1 MSGQMYYFTEI
12 ENLPLGLSVLNLPF
26 SKRKEQR
33 AMNQLKT
40 ARLRN
45 NILAVAAILVILA
58 AGASAQQKLG
68 DLVTESGF
76 DWMIGEWVATTDQG
90 GKIHSSYKWELNK
103 NLITLGFK
111 VGDFEGRGLIYYVPA
126 ENKVVQVNVDNR
138 GGIAKGTWDADGDK
152 AVARLEY
159 TPVEGE
165 IRRMASVH
173 SKVDANTM
181 KEEYYTMD
189 SDGRLAEEPLGTY
202 EYKRQKKQAAK
213 KK

>member
-1 MSGQMYYFTEI
+1 
-12 ENLPLGLSVLNLPF
+12 
-26 SKRKEQR
+26 
-33 AMNQLKT
+33 MNQLTT

-45 NILAVAAILVILA
+45 NILAVVAILVILA
-58 AGASAQQKLG
+58 TVASAQQKLG
-68 DLVTESGF
+68 DLVTEGGF
-76 DWMIGEWVATTDQG
+76 DWMIGKWQATTDQG
-90 GKIHSSYKWELNK
+90 DKVDLVYKWELDK
-103 NLITLGFK
+103 NLITMGFK
-111 VGDFEGRGLIYYVPA
+111 IGDFEGRGMIYYVPA
-126 ENKVVQVNVDNR
+126 ENKVVQVGVDNR

-159 TPVEGE
+159 TPVDGE

-189 SDGRLAEEPLGTY
+189 SDGRLAEEPRGTL
-202 EYKRQKKQAAK
+202 EYKRQKKQADK

>member
-1 MSGQMYYFTEI
+1 VAKRSKYNISKREELTTM
-12 ENLPLGLSVLNLPF
+12 NRPRF
-26 SKRKEQR
+26 SK
-33 AMNQLKT
+33 
-40 ARLRN
+40 LRN
-45 NILAVAAILVILA
+45 TVLAVAAVLVILA
-58 AGASAQQKLG
+58 TGAEAQRKLA
-68 DLVTESGF
+68 DLVTEGGF
-76 DWMIGEWVATTDQG
+76 DWMMGEWAATTDEG

-103 NLITLGFK
+103 NLITMGFK
-111 VGDFEGRGLIYYVPA
+111 MGDFEGLGMIYYVPA
-126 ENKVVQVNVDNR
+126 EDKVVQVGVDNR

-181 KEEYYTMD
+181 KVEFYTMD
-189 SDGRLAEEPLGTY
+189 SDGRLAEEPLGTL
-202 EYKRQKKQAAK
+202 EYKRQKKQADK